1 MLKYQTDLFIIA
13 INIKETAIVSFTSV
27 QNKSMLLLV
36 SYNLG
41 VLHEARNYTRW
52 VRSS

>member
-36 SYNLG
+36 CYNL